1 MKLEKSLFFMQII
14 EQEKRKI
21 FDAGRLKVGIVVSRF
36 NYEITEKLLGG
47 ALATLGEYNV
57 QEKNIKVLTV
67 AGSVE
72 TPFAL
77 QKLAKTKKYHC
88 LVALGAVIKGETDH
102 YTYVCKMAQE
112 GVLRVMLD
120 YSIPIGFGILMTE
133 TLEQA
138 RARAGSGGSAVS
150 AALELTKIKV

>member
-1 MKLEKSLFFMQII
+1 MKIEREKVKF
-14 EQEKRKI
+14 
-21 FDAGRLKVGIVVSRF
+21 FDASRLKVGIVVLRF
-36 NYEITEKLLGG
+36 NNEITDRLLES
-47 ALATLGEYNV
+47 ALATLKDYSV
-57 QEKNIKVLTV
+57 KDKNIHVVSV

-77 QKLAKTKKYHC
+77 QKLAKSKKYHC

-133 TLEQA
+133 TPEQA
-138 RARAGSGGSAVS
+138 KARAGSGGSAVS
-150 AALELTKIKV
+150 AVLELTNIKV

>member
-1 MKLEKSLFFMQII
+1 MHIKQNKKQT
-14 EQEKRKI
+14 
-21 FDAGRLKVGIVVSRF
+21 FDASRLKIGIVVSRF
-36 NYEITEKLLGG
+36 NEDITEKLLES
-47 ALATLGEYNV
+47 ALSALSEYRV
-57 QEKNIKVLTV
+57 KEKNIKIVRV

-77 QKLAKTKKYHC
+77 QKLAKSKKYHC

-120 YSIPIGFGILMTE
+120 YTIPVGFGILMTN
-133 TLEQA
+133 TVAQA
-138 RARAGSGGSAVS
+138 EARTGSGADAVT
-150 AALELTKIKV
+150 AVLELTKIKA